1 MSGLVGGTRAEMVP
15 HMAYFTQR
23 GLDSLC
29 GPGNLFPAT
38 AGFSIISSWH
48 ALHLGE
54 HIFFINQRNV
64 WAFEIEMDFSLLY
77 ILIIDKWSLGDKA
90 EVWHD

>member
-23 GLDSLC
+23 GLDNLC

-48 ALHLGE
+48 ALRLCE
-54 HIFFINQRNV
+54 HIFF
-64 WAFEIEMDFSLLY
+64 LL
-77 ILIIDKWSLGDKA
+77 ISETFGPLKLKWIS
-90 EVWHD
+90 VFFIY